1 MATLHIL
8 ADPGAVASCLGA
20 AASGDRVLLIDDGVF
35 AAARRAADSAPAA
48 RVERWGAL
56 REHAAARGVTLD
68 TAVEAL
74 DYDDFVAWVCS
85 CERSVTWT

>member
-35 AAARRAADSAPAA
+35 AAPRREADSAPAP

-56 REHAAARGVTLD
+56 REHAAARGVALD
-68 TAVEAL
+68 AAVEAL
-74 DYDDFVAWVCS
+74 DYDDFVAWACA